1 MGTGGLVL
9 GAGFSRRAWARVTL
23 PLRRIPLFRRILGI
37 LCALPRRIAFR
48 LGTALAFHVAAAL
61 LHLRRALAVLRS
73 RLSVVRRVEAR
84 TLELDCGRREK
95 LLQRAT
101 TVGADRRRRIGKTL
115 DDLRSPVARGALVF
129 VKSHWVSPRC
139 RRRPRERRRNGFSTG
154 SSGSRSWGLRG
165 ASRDAAPRKHR
176 PASHSSRRRPGR
188 R

>member
-48 LGTALAFHVAAAL
+48 LGTALAFRVAAL
-61 LHLRRALAVLRS
+61 FHLRRALAVPRS
-73 RLSVVRRVEAR
+73 RLSVIRRVEAR
-84 TLELDCGRREK
+84 TLELDRGRREK
-95 LLQRAT
+95 LLQHAT
-101 TVGADRRRRIGKTL
+101 TVGADRRRRIGETL

-129 VKSHWVSPRC
+129 VKSHCVSPRC
-139 RRRPRERRRNGFSTG
+139 RRRLRESCRNGFSTG
-154 SSGSRSWGLRG
+154 SSGSRSWGHRG